1 MDDCTKAAAL
11 ADFLLWSQ
19 TDPVALRNA
28 DRQGFV
34 LPTAA
39 DEINRAF
46 MLQLKAFTCAGR
58 PVSALANCI
67 TDNGQLCSG
76 QGTCTNNAC
85 VCESG
90 WEGQYCERVT
100 SSSDSTVI
108 VLGTHTHTHDTVAYR
123 PTPKMGGIPS
133 GDGGGV

>member
-90 WEGQYCERVT
+90 WEGQYCERVH

-108 VLGTHTHTHDTVAYR
+108 ILGTHHTPHTPHHTH
-123 PTPKMGGIPS
+123 
-133 GDGGGV
+133 